1 MSASST
7 RPLFSRFPGNVIA
20 KPPCRMTNANM
31 YGFFVKGDTST
42 IQTYLDETLNS
53 VSDGADNDGQDS
65 SANYKCLSPYV
76 LLTFTD
82 IQNIASLAP
91 GFAEQGSMQETDII
105 IWLPVA
111 KMLKGKVDHVY
122 WYPAFICVNNI
133 YALINGINTW
143 GYNKYLCEY
152 TMPDLGAEPDKFSI
166 TVDAFQPF
174 TPETKMADHLLME
187 VKKVSDGPSNKVT
200 GFVELVK
207 EAFTL
212 LSSEKSFFNMDIH
225 ALKQLLDG
233 FKDPQMDQI
242 LFKQFPDG
250 EGVNAVYQGVMHSP
264 SIIKKVHSA
273 QIYGHK
279 YDVTLHQVDTF
290 RLDKA
295 FGIPLG
301 TQRALLPFNVVM
313 DFDQEAAF
321 ALAETN

>member
-1 MSASST
+1 VNLGLERSHFGYANSFKWSIFMSVSSS

-42 IQTYLDETLNS
+42 IQAYLDETLNS

-65 SANYKCLSPYV
+65 SANYECLSPYV

-152 TMPDLGAEPDKFSI
+152 TMPDLGA
-166 TVDAFQPF
+166 
-174 TPETKMADHLLME
+174 
-187 VKKVSDGPSNKVT
+187 
-200 GFVELVK
+200 
-207 EAFTL
+207 
-212 LSSEKSFFNMDIH
+212 
-225 ALKQLLDG
+225 
-233 FKDPQMDQI
+233 
-242 LFKQFPDG
+242 
-250 EGVNAVYQGVMHSP
+250 
-264 SIIKKVHSA
+264 
-273 QIYGHK
+273 
-279 YDVTLHQVDTF
+279 
-290 RLDKA
+290 
-295 FGIPLG
+295 
-301 TQRALLPFNVVM
+301 
-313 DFDQEAAF
+313 
-321 ALAETN
+321 